1 MISRMRTHCQAL
13 FLLLATAG
21 LLGSCSDTGRE
32 WQHGGTIMGTRYT
45 VTIADCPPNTCTGK
59 LTGKIDGELKNI
71 NRQMSHFDGDSELS
85 GFNKLEST
93 DWYPVSPELA
103 TVVELALSISELSD
117 GMFDITVAPA
127 VNAWGFGSQDV
138 VAEAPSEEIIAEAVR
153 HSGWQKIQIR
163 SAPPALRKTDPK
175 VTLDLSAIAKGFAV
189 DRLAYLLEFDG
200 VQNFLVEIGGEI
212 RTVGLRGDGKPWRI
226 GVERPG
232 TGLDISFVI
241 TPREN
246 AVATSGDY
254 RNYRMLGSRRIS
266 HVINPQTGMPAA
278 TELASVTVVDA
289 SASNADALA
298 TTLMVMGAKKGV
310 EFAAQNNIPALFIVR
325 DGDTF
330 RPIVMAE
337 FEPYLAFD

>member
-1 MISRMRTHCQAL
+1 
-13 FLLLATAG
+13 
-21 LLGSCSDTGRE
+21 
-32 WQHGGTIMGTRYT
+32 
-45 VTIADCPPNTCTGK
+45 
-59 LTGKIDGELKNI
+59 
-71 NRQMSHFDGDSELS
+71 
-85 GFNKLEST
+85 
-93 DWYPVSPELA
+93 
-103 TVVELALSISELSD
+103 
-117 GMFDITVAPA
+117 MFDITIAPA
-127 VNAWGFGSQDV
+127 VNAWGFGPQDV
-138 VAEAPSEEIIAEAVR
+138 VAAVPSEEIVAEAVR

-163 SAPPALRKTDPK
+163 SAPSALRKTDPK

-212 RTVGLRGDGKPWRI
+212 RTAGLRGDGKPWRI

-232 TGLDISFVI
+232 TGLDIDFVI

-254 RNYRMLGSRRIS
+254 RNYRMLGDKRIS
-266 HVINPQTGMPAA
+266 HAIDPRTGRPAA

-289 SASNADALA
+289 SAGNADALA
-298 TTLMVMGAKKGV
+298 TTLMVMGPKKGV

-330 RPIVMAE
+330 RPIVMPE